1 MNQDNSLLF
10 ESCIQNYALP
20 IWKDKINEY
29 YSKDM
34 AKKYISI
41 LNESIKFNPKQTY
54 VTMVDNLS
62 YLDLISS
69 GKKKQVKNDLIEKL
83 SEKSECYKEVFN
95 NHEMLL
101 HSNYS
106 LDFLPIFKNF
116 LSPRKEAEELVKYLK
131 QFEKNQK

>member
-1 MNQDNSLLF
+1 MNQDSSILL

-29 YSKDM
+29 YPKDT
-34 AKKYISI
+34 AKKYISKI
-41 LNESIKFNPKQTY
+41 SESLKYDPHLTY

-69 GKKKQVKNDLIEKL
+69 GKKTQVKNDLIDKL
-83 SEKSECYKEVFN
+83 SEKSESYKEVISS
-95 NHEMLL
+95 HEMLL

-106 LDFLPIFKNF
+106 LEFLPIFKNF
-116 LSPRKEAEELVKYLK
+116 LSPRKDAEDVVKYLSK
-131 QFEKNQK
+131 FEK